1 MFALVYRVLDLVQL
15 IDHKK
20 KNPPKP
26 LPANHIKHITGWEDP
41 YQVDETLIDPTL
53 TECWVVYGPCLP
65 KVNGSYEYQKD
76 YTKATAEKFN
86 HLVNALSADGYKG
99 AQANMRQAMGLDNL

>member
-1 MFALVYRVLDLVQL
+1 MLSLVYRVLDLVQL
-15 IDHKK
+15 IEHKK
-20 KNPPKP
+20 KTPAKP
-26 LPANHIKHITGWEDP
+26 LPANHINHITGWEDP

-76 YTKATAEKFN
+76 HWKATAEIFCQ
-86 HLVNALSADGYKG
+86 LVNNLSAQG
-99 AQANMRQAMGLDNL
+99 AKNAEANMRRAMGVKE